1 MAPFCSPAF
10 DHISLGVLFYPVTNL
25 GSAAENRGAQAVNSD
40 GRSDGSAIAVGW
52 SCPVMT
58 VLPSLP
64 PDLRAGDHRIGPV
77 RNPDASRYF
86 RAPDNGV
93 LVPHD

>member
-1 MAPFCSPAF
+1 LTIF
-10 DHISLGVLFYPVTNL
+10 ISLKVPFDWATNP
-25 GSAAENRGAQAVNSD
+25 GSAAENRGAQAVSSD

-52 SCPVMT
+52 IYPAMT
-58 VLPSLP
+58 VLPSLLP
-64 PDLRAGDHRIGPV
+64 GLRAGDHRIGPV

-86 RAPDNGV
+86 RAPDSGV